1 MSAGLVAGPAATERL
16 RAPAAHTLV
25 LSVSALSS
33 DYRKSIERHIGSTP
47 EYLQL
52 ANLRRMPLPRLAAFL
67 RSLTPARLYV
77 PIEDQDS
84 AVMRPILECVA
95 SFTGADRITVLDAD
109 LTPHSVHRH
118 RALLTL
124 FGLAAATIDG
134 RRMRWRAERE
144 ASALLRAD
152 RTPLALISRGE
163 VAYLNANLW
172 FGVKAGGST
181 GHIAGVANAL
191 HRGGWPVRYVAAVG
205 AAMLDPAIQLA
216 RLDAPRT
223 FGFPPEVNLYRFNRI
238 GFEQALEL
246 LLERRPSFL
255 YQRMSVGN
263 YFGVQLS
270 RALGIPLVLEYNG
283 SEVWAARHWGR
294 AMRYEAVAE
303 AAESVCLRH
312 AHLIV
317 TVSEVLRDEL
327 VGRGVSPERVV
338 WYPNCIDGALFDPDR
353 FDAKT
358 RVAVRARYDILAGDL
373 VVTFVGTF
381 GRWHGVDI
389 LAETIRDLA
398 THDAEWLNRHRVRF
412 LLVGDGM
419 MMPQVRET
427 LDDVNCAPFVRLA
440 GLVPQHEAAMH
451 LAASDILVSPHVRN
465 PDGTRFFGSPT
476 KLFEYMAMARPII
489 ASDLD
494 QIGTVLRP
502 SIRARDAVPGADAA
516 GGLAVLCEPGDRGDL
531 KRALRL
537 LVERPEVRA
546 SLGRRAREEALS
558 KYLWQHHVRAILE
571 RLPLAERDTLAT

>member
-216 RLDAPRT
+216 RRRAPH
-223 FGFPPEVNLYRFNRI
+223 
-238 GFEQALEL
+238 
-246 LLERRPSFL
+246 
-255 YQRMSVGN
+255 
-263 YFGVQLS
+263 
-270 RALGIPLVLEYNG
+270 
-283 SEVWAARHWGR
+283 VWVSTRS
-294 AMRYEAVAE
+294 
-303 AAESVCLRH
+303 ESVPLQPLR
-312 AHLIV
+312 
-317 TVSEVLRDEL
+317 
-327 VGRGVSPERVV
+327 
-338 WYPNCIDGALFDPDR
+338 
-353 FDAKT
+353 
-358 RVAVRARYDILAGDL
+358 
-373 VVTFVGTF
+373 
-381 GRWHGVDI
+381 
-389 LAETIRDLA
+389 
-398 THDAEWLNRHRVRF
+398 
-412 LLVGDGM
+412 
-419 MMPQVRET
+419 
-427 LDDVNCAPFVRLA
+427 
-440 GLVPQHEAAMH
+440 
-451 LAASDILVSPHVRN
+451 
-465 PDGTRFFGSPT
+465 
-476 KLFEYMAMARPII
+476 
-489 ASDLD
+489 
-494 QIGTVLRP
+494 
-502 SIRARDAVPGADAA
+502 
-516 GGLAVLCEPGDRGDL
+516 
-531 KRALRL
+531 
-537 LVERPEVRA
+537 VRA
-546 SLGRRAREEALS
+546 SARAVARTAPIVPLS
-558 KYLWQHHVRAILE
+558 AHVRGQLLWRTVVTRTWHPARSGVQRIGGVGRAALGSSDA
-571 RLPLAERDTLAT
+571 L